1 MNTSPRLLLLLVT
14 AITVSFT
21 ACKKDDDKKDEHASR
36 KQEIKENYA
45 NIVYQNYK
53 DSYDAAVELQT
64 ALSTLVT
71 NPTAANLDAAKQA
84 WLDAR
89 EPYGQTEAYR
99 FANGPI
105 DDADGPEGA
114 INAWPL
120 DEGYVDYVT
129 GAPNSGIVNDI
140 TITIDAA
147 TLESLNEQGGETNI
161 SLGYHAIEFLLWGQ
175 DDPNTALETP
185 GQRPYTDFV
194 TDGSGTADNQD
205 RRGQYLNV
213 AAEILVGNLA
223 DMVNEWDPSVSGN
236 YRATFLALDND
247 VALSNILTALGVLSK
262 GELAGERIN
271 VAYDNQDQED
281 EHSCFSDNTHRDII
295 LNAQGIR
302 NVYTGTYYGSTTVSG
317 ASISSLVALIDS
329 ELDQEM
335 LAYLSTSAVNTTS
348 IYVPFDHA
356 LTLSGERPQIRTTV
370 LGLSAQGDKFV
381 EVAAALDLTISNE
394 LPE

>member
-1 MNTSPRLLLLLVT
+1 MNFNLKSTLLLMLTIT
-14 AITVSFT
+14 ALFT
-21 ACKKDDDKKDEHASR
+21 ACKKDDNDGDNNATL

-45 NIVYQNYK
+45 ALVYQNYL
-53 DSYDAAVELQT
+53 DSYNAAVALKTAINTFIASPTQT
-64 ALSTLVT
+64 
-71 NPTAANLDAAKQA
+71 NFDAAKQA
-84 WLDAR
+84 WLAAR
-89 EPYGQTEAYR
+89 EPYGQTEAFR

-105 DDADGPEGA
+105 DDEDGPEGL

-120 DEGYVDYVT
+120 DEGYIDYVT
-129 GAPNSGIVNDI
+129 GNTTSGIVNDT

-161 SLGYHAIEFLLWGQ
+161 SIGFHAIEFLLWGQ

-205 RRGQYLNV
+205 RRGAYLNLI
-213 AAEILVGNLA
+213 ADLLVDHLEL
-223 DMVNEWDPSVSGN
+223 MVDAWDPAGTNN

-247 VALSNILTALGVLSK
+247 VAIANMLTAMGVLSK
-262 GELAGERIN
+262 GELAGERIF

-295 LNAQGIR
+295 LNATGIR
-302 NVYTGTYYGSTTVSG
+302 NVYTGTYNGTTTISG
-317 ASISSLVALIDS
+317 ASLSDLVAEVDADLNQ
-329 ELDQEM
+329 ELLTLLNSSVDKTE
-335 LAYLSTSAVNTTS
+335 N

-356 LTLSGERPQIRTTV
+356 LTLSAERPHILTTV
-370 LGLSAQGDKFV
+370 QELQDQGDKIV
-381 EVAAALDLTISNE
+381 EVAAVLGLTISAE